1 MRLNRLR
8 SLLPTIV
15 FPLLL
20 SIWSPAQLAA
30 QLAGIVGSVSDPSGA
45 SINGA
50 TVRAT
55 NIGTNLE
62 WQTKTGP
69 QGDYSLGLLPPGVY
83 VVEAAAAGF
92 SPARATGV
100 DLVVN
105 ATRHIDLRLALP
117 EVKENLRVEA
127 VVPLVETET
136 SEQGLVVGGQMIGDL
151 PLNGRDF
158 LRLAKLAPGV
168 SGATDNPASPAG
180 PFNVNGQRDLSN
192 NILIDGINVN
202 AGGSAN
208 GRISLAPGND
218 PAMGQSGSSVALV
231 SVDAVSEFKVQTQ
244 METAEFGGFSGAV
257 INVTTKSGTNEFH
270 GSGFEFLRN
279 SDLDANNFFNNANG
293 VSRTPSR
300 NNFFGGT
307 IGGPIRKDRTF
318 FFASF
323 EGLRQRVGVNTNAR
337 VPSLAARA
345 EASPAIQPLIDEYP
359 LPTGPDNGDGTAA
372 YFATATN
379 LVGETD
385 FSARLDHR
393 FSNNDDFFARYSFS
407 DSLGLLRSFYLNT
420 LSRNRSRL
428 QSVSLSEVH
437 RVTTNLFDEARFG
450 FVRSANISL
459 GAADS
464 FAGAEPIPLNAAG
477 DATLP
482 GMDIFSLPFAESP
495 NPPEV
500 QNNNLFSFN
509 DDVTYVHGRNTFK
522 FGFWVRRTQGNV
534 NLQPLSSGVYFFNT
548 VADLVNNNPVSFF
561 NQVAETGFGV
571 RFTNLAFYGQDDL
584 RITSRLKL
592 NLGLRYELDTVPTEA
607 HGRFSPIVGLDNIA
621 TATLGT
627 PGAPV
632 HNGNYDN
639 FAPRAGFA
647 WQLTS
652 DAKTVLRGGAG
663 IYYDLPTINAT
674 QLAFGPPFKITNVLL
689 GSALGGPVTV
699 PVDPALLITAIT
711 GLPPFGSATV
721 YDPTHF
727 RTPFTYEYNLNLQR
741 QLDSKTVVQ
750 ASYIGSLGRNLIHMQ
765 PLNLLDPATSAAPNP
780 NFSAGAIE
788 LIETSAVA
796 DYNALQANVTRR
808 LSHGLEVTASYSWA
822 HSLDNAS
829 NPTGTSVNSSFTG
842 SNPYDFRA
850 EYASSDFDIRHNL
863 VAAFTYALPGKSAH
877 FQNVAARL
885 LGGWSLEGI
894 FTAQTGV
901 PFTPLIGEDIA
912 GNGDQFAANNQRPN
926 LVTGQPLYIA
936 SSAPP
941 FRVANPAAFAIP
953 AAGTYGDAERNILRA
968 SGLNQLDLGLHK
980 TVKASERF
988 SVQFRAELFNVLNHP
1003 NFAPPAASGNNLLT
1017 AGSSFGLSQE
1027 MANSSSGGLLL
1038 PLFNSGGPR
1047 SIQLAL
1053 KLLF

>member
-1 MRLNRLR
+1 VRLNRLR
-8 SLLPTIV
+8 PTLPTIV
-15 FPLLL
+15 LPLLL
-20 SIWSPAQLAA
+20 SIWSPARLAA
-30 QLAGIVGSVSDPSGA
+30 QLAGIVGSVFDPSGA

-55 NIGTNLE
+55 NTGTGLE
-62 WQTKTGP
+62 WQTKTSP

-83 VVEAAAAGF
+83 VVDAAAAGF
-92 SPARATGV
+92 SPSRTDGIKLA
-100 DLVVN
+100 VN
-105 ATRHIDLRLALP
+105 STLHIDLRLALP
-117 EVKENLRVEA
+117 EVKENLQVEA
-127 VVPLVETET
+127 VAPLVEAET
-136 SEQGLVVGGQMIGDL
+136 SEQGLVVSGQMIGDL

-218 PAMGQSGSSVALV
+218 PAVGQSGSSVALV

-244 METAEFGGFSGAV
+244 TQTAEFGGFSGAV
-257 INVTTKSGTNEFH
+257 INVNTKSGTNEFH

-323 EGLRQRVGVNTNAR
+323 EGLRQRVGVNANAR

-359 LPTGPDNGDGTAA
+359 LPTGPDNGDGTAS

-428 QSVSLSEVH
+428 QSLSLSEVH
-437 RVTTNLFDEARFG
+437 RFNTNLFNGARFG
-450 FVRSANISL
+450 FVRSANISV

-464 FAGAEPIPLNAAG
+464 FGGAEPIPLNAAG

-495 NPPEV
+495 DPPEL

-509 DDVTYVHGRNTFK
+509 DDVTYIHGRHTFK
-522 FGFWVRRTQGNV
+522 SGFWVRRTQGNV
-534 NLQPLSSGVYFFNT
+534 NLQPLSSGVYFFDT
-548 VADLVNNNPVSFF
+548 VADLVNNNPASYF
-561 NQVAETGFGV
+561 NQIAETGFGV
-571 RFTNLAFYGQDDL
+571 RFTNLAFYGQDDF
-584 RITSRLKL
+584 RITPRLKL
-592 NLGLRYELDTVPTEA
+592 NLGLRYELDTVPAEA
-607 HGRFSPIVGLDNIA
+607 HGRFSPIVGLNHFA
-621 TATLGT
+621 TATLGP

-639 FAPRAGFA
+639 LAPRVGFA
-647 WQLTS
+647 YELTS

-663 IYYDLPTINAT
+663 VYYDLPTINAT
-674 QLAFGPPFKITNVLL
+674 QLAFGPPFKITNFLL

-699 PVDPALLITAIT
+699 PVDPGLLVTAIT
-711 GLPPFGSATV
+711 GMPPFGSATV
-721 YDPTHF
+721 YDPTNF
-727 RTPFTYEYNLNLQR
+727 RTPFTYEYSLNLQR
-741 QLDSKTVVQ
+741 QLDSKTIAQ
-750 ASYIGSLGRNLIHMQ
+750 ASYIGALGRNLIHMQ
-765 PLNLLDPATSAAPNP
+765 PLNLLDPVTGTAPNP

-788 LIETSAVA
+788 LIETSAVSN
-796 DYNALQANVTRR
+796 YNALQANVVRR
-808 LSHGLEVTASYSWA
+808 LSYGLEVTASYTWA
-822 HSLDNAS
+822 HSLDDAS
-829 NPTGTSVNSSFTG
+829 NPTGTSINSSYTG

-850 EYASSDFDIRHNL
+850 EYASSDFDVRHNL
-863 VAAFTYALPGKSAH
+863 AAAFTYELPGKSTH
-877 FQNVAARL
+877 FGNPAARF

-894 FTAQTGV
+894 FTTQTGV
-901 PFTPLIGEDIA
+901 PYTPLIGEDVA
-912 GNGDQFAANNQRPN
+912 GNGDQYAANNQRPN
-926 LVTGQPLYIA
+926 LVAGQPLYIA
-936 SSAPP
+936 SPAPP
-941 FRVANPAAFAIP
+941 FLVANPAAFAIP
-953 AAGTYGDAERNILRA
+953 AAGTYGSAGRNILRA
-968 SGLNQLDLGLHK
+968 SGLNQFDVALHK

-988 SVQFRAELFNVLNHP
+988 SVQFRAELFNVYNHP
-1003 NFAPPAASGNNLLT
+1003 NFATPAASGNNLLT

-1027 MANSSSGGLLL
+1027 MANASSGGLLL